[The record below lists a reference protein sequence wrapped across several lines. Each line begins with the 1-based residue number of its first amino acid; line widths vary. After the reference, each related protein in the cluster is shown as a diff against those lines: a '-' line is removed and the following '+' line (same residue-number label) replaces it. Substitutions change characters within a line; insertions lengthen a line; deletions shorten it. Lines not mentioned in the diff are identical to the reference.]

1 MGGGSRQCLAI
12 ALCLSASVA
21 APALGGDAAPAHE
34 SPPATLPH
42 LSRLAVLYA
51 SNCAG
56 CHGAGGLSVSEIPTL
71 VDRIGYFARI
81 PEGRAYL
88 AEVPNVALSALSDK
102 DLAAM
107 LSWLLRTYSAAQL
120 PADFRDYTAAEV
132 GAYRQQRIVPWV
144 RRQELVR
151 QLVAAG
157 QLPSAASLQ

>member
-1 MGGGSRQCLAI
+1 VPVVLAALAGGP
-12 ALCLSASVA
+12 V
-21 APALGGDAAPAHE
+21 APAAAIDATPGGLAQ
-34 SPPATLPH
+34 
-42 LSRLAVLYA
+42 LSRPAILYA

-56 CHGAGGLSVSEIPTL
+56 CHGHTGRSVSEIPTL

-81 PEGRAYL
+81 PAGRAYL
-88 AEVPNVALSALSDK
+88 AEVPNVAMSALGDE
-102 DLAAM
+102 DLAVM
-107 LSWLLRTYSAAQL
+107 LSWLLRTYSADQL

-151 QLVAAG
+151 QLVSEG

>member
-1 MGGGSRQCLAI
+1 MAAGA
-12 ALCLSASVA
+12 A
-21 APALGGDAAPAHE
+21 APVLAGDAAPA
-34 SPPATLPH
+34 PATVPH

-51 SNCAG
+51 SSCAG
-56 CHGAGGLSVSEIPTL
+56 CHGAGGRSVSEIPTL
-71 VDRIGYFARI
+71 VDRIGYFARL
-81 PEGRAYL
+81 PAGRAYL
-88 AEVPNVALSALSDK
+88 AEVPNVAMSALSDE

-107 LSWLLRTYSAAQL
+107 LSWLLRTYSADQL